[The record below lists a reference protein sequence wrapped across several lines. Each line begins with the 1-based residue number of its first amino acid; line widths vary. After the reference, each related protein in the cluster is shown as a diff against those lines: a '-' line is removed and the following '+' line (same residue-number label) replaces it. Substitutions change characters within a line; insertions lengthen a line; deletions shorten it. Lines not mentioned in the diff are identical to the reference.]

1 MRVVAHSADVG
12 SCRITLLSVCGRRE
26 AAWMEAAVVAASHVA
41 AGVVLNAAVP
51 EPYMVG
57 MQQPCDAVARAT
69 HSRSTHVAPAL
80 YTLLQD
86 EIFHVPQAQRFCAGR
101 YGA

>member
-1 MRVVAHSADVG
+1 
-12 SCRITLLSVCGRRE
+12 
-26 AAWMEAAVVAASHVA
+26 MEAAVVAATHVA
-41 AGVVLNAAVP
+41 AGVLVNAAVP

-57 MQQPCDAVARAT
+57 WQQQCDAVARST
-69 HSRSTHVAPAL
+69 HSPNHVALAL